1 MPGIPSC
8 SIVYY
13 LVVTYRATIKSEC
26 PKINITVF
34 NSHYIKAWHSNNL
47 IYKTRIELFAQG
59 HHNSVAEL
67 EFIYFSNFKLFILYR
82 GMAD

>member
-26 PKINITVF
+26 LKINIILF
-34 NSHYIKAWHSNNL
+34 NSHNRKAWHSNKL
-47 IYKTRIELFAQG
+47 IDKTRKKLFAQG
-59 HHNSVAEL
+59 HHNSVTEL
-67 EFIYFSNFKLFILYR
+67 EFIFQTLNFLSCI
-82 GMAD
+82 GV